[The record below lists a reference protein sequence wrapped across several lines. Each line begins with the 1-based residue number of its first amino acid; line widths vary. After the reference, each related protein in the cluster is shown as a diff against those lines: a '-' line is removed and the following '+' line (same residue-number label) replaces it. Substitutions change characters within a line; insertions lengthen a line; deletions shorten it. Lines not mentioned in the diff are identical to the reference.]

1 VFGRRFKLFTL
12 SGFNVYVDMSWFLIA
27 FWVAWS
33 LAEGWFK
40 QPRVFPE
47 LMDKPAVRWAMGVA
61 GALLFFLSIVLHEL
75 GHSIVA
81 RRFGVHMRGITLF
94 IFGGVAEMADEPPSA
109 KAEFWVAIAG
119 PIVSVV
125 LGFLFLA
132 LSAVPQPLPTA
143 AVLNYLG
150 IINLILVVFNLIPAF
165 PLDGGR
171 VLRSIIWAITGN
183 LHRATRITSLIGG
196 GFGIVLI
203 VLGIVRIAFGDFVG
217 GIWSVLIGMFLRQ
230 AASMSY
236 QQLLLRRALEGE
248 PVAKFMRP
256 NPVVV
261 PSQLSIADLVERYIY
276 VHHHKLFPV
285 ADNGNLLGCIS
296 TQQVKQLP
304 REEWGRHTV
313 SELASTCSPDNT
325 IGPDTDAMEAL
336 SKMNRTGASRLLVVD
351 HGHLV
356 GVLTLKDL
364 MRFMSTKVELER

>member
-1 VFGRRFKLFTL
+1 
-12 SGFNVYVDMSWFLIA
+12 MSWFLIA

-47 LMDKPAVRWAMGVA
+47 LTDKPAVRWAMGVA

-125 LGFLFLA
+125 LGFLFLV

-183 LHRATRITSLIGG
+183 LRRATRITSLIGG

-261 PSQLSIADLVERYIY
+261 PPQLSIADLVERYIY

-285 ADNGNLLGCIS
+285 ADNGNLIGCIS

-304 REEWGRHTV
+304 REEWSRHTV
-313 SELASTCSPDNT
+313 SELVSTCSPDNT
-325 IGPDTDAMEAL
+325 IRPDTDAMEAL
-336 SKMNRTGASRLLVVD
+336 SKMSRTGASRLLVVD

-364 MRFMSTKVELER
+364 MRFMSTKVELESER